1 MRTKCPIEITA
12 EAFSIHTIEL
22 CCHPTM
28 KELHR
33 TIDRLFDL
41 SRKTAH
47 KGMFLLPTKQAS
59 SKTYS
64 CLLFTDQGV
73 RLYLSILNS
82 NDVPR
87 AYVKTF
93 VNPRKLL
100 DSSSSYLGIMPL
112 DEQSFIRFAEN
123 FTDLMR
129 TIGLPE
135 FLADWQLNRCDLCVN
150 LQFGK
155 NKVAREL
162 MAALR
167 KNTPSGK
174 FKQKHYMDSS
184 LSPQILKEKRK
195 HYLCYATD
203 SVRLVVYDK
212 MYQLTENRLILAQEK
227 LPNGVLRVELQCRK
241 KFLNAQAKKLD
252 CDTNAHALL
261 RNMQQNS
268 AYYILKY
275 VKKCFCSG
283 MQYTPDALFQVLE
296 AAKIRDQLK
305 QPMLA
310 LCKSLRYV
318 SLDQAIKTVQK
329 QYQLSEQN
337 IRRILKKFQKL
348 GICPIPLRTRYFR
361 ASLPSLPDL
370 LDALQQSE
378 SIWLD

>member
-12 EAFSIHTIEL
+12 EAFSVHTIEL
-22 CCHPTM
+22 CCYPSM

-41 SRKTAH
+41 SRNTAR
-47 KGMFLLPTKQAS
+47 KGMFLLPSKHTS

-64 CLLFTDQGV
+64 CLLFADQGV

-87 AYVKTF
+87 AYVKMF

-112 DEQSFIRFAEN
+112 DEQSFVRFSEN

-162 MAALR
+162 MAVLR
-167 KNTPSGK
+167 KNAPRGK

-184 LSPQILKEKRK
+184 LSPQKLKEKRK

-212 MYQLTENRLILAQEK
+212 MYQLTENKLILAQEK
-227 LPNGVLRVELQCRK
+227 LPNGVLRVELQCQK
-241 KFLNAQAKKLD
+241 KFLNSQATKLD

-261 RNMQQNS
+261 RCMQQNS

-275 VKKCFCSG
+275 VKKCFCCG
-283 MQYTPDALFQVLE
+283 MQYTPDALFQALE

-310 LCKSLRYV
+310 LCNSLRYGY
-318 SLDQAIKTVQK
+318 LDKAVKTIQK

-337 IRRILKKFQKL
+337 VRRILKKFQKL

-361 ASLPSLPDL
+361 SSLPSLPDL
-370 LDALQQSE
+370 LDALEQSE
-378 SIWLD
+378 SIWLE

>member
-1 MRTKCPIEITA
+1 MRTKRPIEITA
-12 EAFSIHTIEL
+12 DAFSVHTIEL

-28 KELHR
+28 KALHR
-33 TIDRLFDL
+33 TIDRLFAL
-41 SRKTAH
+41 SRKIAH
-47 KGMFLLPTKQAS
+47 KGMFLLPSKHAS

-64 CLLFTDQGV
+64 CLLFADQGV

-87 AYVKTF
+87 AYVKMF

-112 DEQSFIRFAEN
+112 DEQSFVRFSEN

-167 KNTPSGK
+167 KNTPGGK

-184 LSPQILKEKRK
+184 LSPQKLKEKRK

-212 MYQLTENRLILAQEK
+212 MYQLTENKLILAQEK
-227 LPNGVLRVELQCRK
+227 LPNGVLRVELQCQK
-241 KFLNAQAKKLD
+241 KFLNSQAKKLD
-252 CDTNAHALL
+252 CDTNAHTLL
-261 RNMQQNS
+261 RCMQQNS
-268 AYYILKY
+268 ADYILKY

-296 AAKIRDQLK
+296 TAKIRDQLK

-310 LCKSLRYV
+310 LCNSLRYG
-318 SLDQAIKTVQK
+318 SLDKAVKTIQK

-337 IRRILKKFQKL
+337 VRRILKKFQKL

-361 ASLPSLPDL
+361 SSLPSLPDL
-370 LDALQQSE
+370 LDALEQSE
-378 SIWLD
+378 SIWLE

>member
-1 MRTKCPIEITA
+1 MRTKRPIEITA
-12 EAFSIHTIEL
+12 EAFSVHTIEL

-28 KELHR
+28 KEFHR
-33 TIDRLFDL
+33 TIDRLFTL
-41 SRKTAH
+41 SRKMAH
-47 KGMFLLPTKQAS
+47 KGMFLLPSKHAS

-64 CLLFTDQGV
+64 CILFADQGV
-73 RLYLSILNS
+73 RLYLSILNP

-87 AYVKTF
+87 AYVKMF
-93 VNPRKLL
+93 INPRKLL

-112 DEQSFIRFAEN
+112 DEQSFVRFSEN

-167 KNTPSGK
+167 KNTPGGK
-174 FKQKHYMDSS
+174 FKQKHYMDAS
-184 LSPQILKEKRK
+184 LSPQKLKEKRK

-212 MYQLTENRLILAQEK
+212 MYQLTENKLILAQEK
-227 LPNGVLRVELQCRK
+227 LPNGVLRVELQCQK
-241 KFLNAQAKKLD
+241 KFLNSQAKKLD
-252 CDTNAHALL
+252 CDTNAHTLL
-261 RNMQQNS
+261 RCMQQNS
-268 AYYILKY
+268 ADYILKY

-283 MQYTPDALFQVLE
+283 MQYTPDALFQILE
-296 AAKIRDQLK
+296 TAKIRDQLK

-310 LCKSLRYV
+310 LCNSLRYG
-318 SLDQAIKTVQK
+318 SLDKAVKTIQK

-337 IRRILKKFQKL
+337 VRRILKKFQKL

-361 ASLPSLPDL
+361 SSLPSLPDL
-370 LDALQQSE
+370 LDALEQSE
-378 SIWLD
+378 SIWLE